1 MEGLPKRIVLRVWKS
16 DHAVPDAMME
26 GFPKR
31 IQDLTVTHK
40 VRLEATRIFKLLFY
54 LLGASLQ

>member
-1 MEGLPKRIVLRVWKS
+1 MELDDALRVWKS
-16 DHAVPDAMME
+16 DNIVPDAKME
-26 GFPKR
+26 ELPKR